1 MNNQPVELGVCEE
14 THLRAIA
21 VHGVVTETFGASID
35 DKFVSKRY
43 LETRADVAFGETI
56 RAK

>member
-1 MNNQPVELGVCEE
+1 MSQPVELGVCEE

-21 VHGVVTETFGASID
+21 VKGVVTETFGVSVE

-43 LETRADVAFGETI
+43 LEVRADVAFGETI